1 MAQYRYTAKD
11 MDGNTVKGI
20 AEAASEEALY
30 DTLRAE
36 GKYLVDCRKKG
47 GDKSGYSKIKT
58 PVVADFCRQLGTLL
72 AAGVSLVRTLNII
85 AGEADL
91 KPKYAKVYR
100 SVQEAIIQ
108 GISLSEAMEQ
118 QGRAFPVLL
127 INMIRSAETNGNI
140 DVVALRMANHYEKE
154 NRLNTKVKNAMIY
167 PAVLMVLLFG
177 AAAFILIFIMPQFED
192 MFAEMESLPLI
203 TRMLMGMSDAF
214 QKYWYLII
222 IVIVAVIGL
231 FKWLFTIPAAARL
244 KDQFKLHIP
253 IVGKLLRKIYT
264 ARFARTLSSLYGSG
278 ITIVNALPIAA
289 DTIGNAYI
297 ESQFEKV
304 SGRVRMGEPLS
315 RVLRDVK
322 GFQNK
327 LAASIMVGEETGS
340 LDDMLDSIAESLDYE
355 AEKALERLVALLE
368 PVLIILMAVVVGFVV
383 VAVIL
388 PIYQSYSTI
397 EQGY

>member
-1 MAQYRYTAKD
+1 M
-11 MDGNTVKGI
+11 
-20 AEAASEEALY
+20 
-30 DTLRAE
+30 
-36 GKYLVDCRKKG
+36 
-47 GDKSGYSKIKT
+47 
-58 PVVADFCRQLGTLL
+58 
-72 AAGVSLVRTLNII
+72 VRTLNII

-140 DVVALRMANHYEKE
+140 DAVALRMANHYEKE

>member
-1 MAQYRYTAKD
+1 M
-11 MDGNTVKGI
+11 
-20 AEAASEEALY
+20 
-30 DTLRAE
+30 
-36 GKYLVDCRKKG
+36 
-47 GDKSGYSKIKT
+47 
-58 PVVADFCRQLGTLL
+58 
-72 AAGVSLVRTLNII
+72 
-85 AGEADL
+85 
-91 KPKYAKVYR
+91 
-100 SVQEAIIQ
+100 
-108 GISLSEAMEQ
+108 
-118 QGRAFPVLL
+118 
-127 INMIRSAETNGNI
+127 
-140 DVVALRMANHYEKE
+140 
-154 NRLNTKVKNAMIY
+154 
-167 PAVLMVLLFG
+167 
-177 AAAFILIFIMPQFED
+177 
-192 MFAEMESLPLI
+192 
-203 TRMLMGMSDAF
+203 
-214 QKYWYLII
+214 
-222 IVIVAVIGL
+222 
-231 FKWLFTIPAAARL
+231 
-244 KDQFKLHIP
+244 
-253 IVGKLLRKIYT
+253 
-264 ARFARTLSSLYGSG
+264 
-278 ITIVNALPIAA
+278 NALPIAA